1 MPLTDVKVRNPKP
14 GEKQVKLSD
23 SGGMYLLVT
32 PNGGKCWRLKYRF
45 SGKEKVLGIGTYP
58 EISLAEAREKRDAAR
73 KLLANG
79 IDPGEAKK
87 AQKAATIAKTENS
100 FEVVSREWHSKFSA
114 HGHLPTPRLFLTVL
128 SGMFSRGWGHP
139 LWGKLKPRTCWPFCA
154 GWNHEGHSKRL
165 TGSRPFAGRFSA
177 MLWPPGALSV
187 TRPPT

>member
-1 MPLTDVKVRNPKP
+1 MSLTDVNVRNAKP
-14 GEKQVKLSD
+14 GEKQIKLSD
-23 SGGMYLLVT
+23 SDGMYLLVT

-45 SGKEKVLGIGTYP
+45 SGKEKVLAIGTYP
-58 EISLAEAREKRDAAR
+58 EISLVEAREKRDAAR

-114 HGHLPTPRLFLTVL
+114 TWAPSHTKTILDRLKRDVFPWL
-128 SGMFSRGWGHP
+128 GA
-139 LWGKLKPRTCWPFCA
+139 RTCWPFCA
-154 GWNHEGHSKRL
+154 GWNHGGHSKRL

-177 MLWPPGALSV
+177 MLWQPDALSV